1 MASPTPGP
9 GNGLPPATRP
19 LRLAADTE
27 SVVDVA
33 RITTPLTR
41 DGARVKSHQ
50 PWTALRVIRWLG
62 LGVLVAVAGYG
73 VWVWAAFENFR
84 REIYTPLIASPT
96 PDPAWALG
104 TATALSYAGVTATP
118 TTDPY
123 ANLPAGRINI
133 LVLGSDKRPE
143 HLGLSPRSDTLIL
156 VNLDT
161 QTRVVRMLTI
171 PRDLAVEIPGY
182 RGLQK
187 INAAYFLGEQERGP
201 GGGQS
206 LAVETV
212 SELLD
217 VPIDYY
223 VMINFQGFLTL
234 VDTLGGVDVDV
245 PAELDDWHYPSENP
259 DDPFAEIH
267 VHFDEGWQHMD
278 GIEALRYAR
287 TRHADNDF
295 MRSKRQLQII
305 MAMKQKAT
313 SLDIITKIPGVLDQ
327 LAGMIETNIPSE
339 QQLSLIQAGY
349 DLDPSH
355 ILTTTI
361 GADLITPIRLPDR
374 SEGLS
379 LNWKKAKPIIDQ
391 FFGRGPT
398 ATPTKPPRRTPTP
411 SRRNVAT
418 MTPTPGKQP
427 KVSVTPRKVPTV
439 TIVRPQATVTPRTR

>member
-1 MASPTPGP
+1 VGVS
-9 GNGLPPATRP
+9 
-19 LRLAADTE
+19 
-27 SVVDVA
+27 

-41 DGARVKSHQ
+41 DGARVKSRK
-50 PWTALRVIRWLG
+50 PWTAWRVIRWLG

-84 REIYTPLIASPT
+84 NEIYTPLIPSPT

-313 SLDIITKIPGVLDQ
+313 SLDIITKLPGVLDQ

-339 QQLSLIQAGY
+339 QQLSLLQAGY

-355 ILTTTI
+355 IMTTTI

-398 ATPTKPPRRTPTP
+398 ATPTKPPRRTATP

-427 KVSVTPRKVPTV
+427 KVSATPRKVPTV
-439 TIVRPQATVTPRTR
+439 TILRPQVTVTPRNR

>member
-1 MASPTPGP
+1 MSALRTKRIYRLSAPGGKHRPSPHRADAPYAFPVIVESTASPAPGS
-9 GNGLPPATRP
+9 GNGLAPATRP
-19 LRLAADTE
+19 LRFAADIE
-27 SVVDVA
+27 AVGVA

-41 DGARVKSHQ
+41 DGARVKSGK
-50 PWTALRVIRWLG
+50 PWTAWRAVRWLG
-62 LGVLVAVAGYG
+62 LAALVAVAGYG

-96 PDPAWALG
+96 PDPAWSLG

-133 LVLGSDKRPE
+133 LVLGSDKRPD

-223 VMINFQGFLTL
+223 VMINFQGSLRWLTRW
-234 VDTLGGVDVDV
+234 
-245 PAELDDWHYPSENP
+245 A
-259 DDPFAEIH
+259 A
-267 VHFDEGWQHMD
+267 
-278 GIEALRYAR
+278 
-287 TRHADNDF
+287 
-295 MRSKRQLQII
+295 
-305 MAMKQKAT
+305 
-313 SLDIITKIPGVLDQ
+313 
-327 LAGMIETNIPSE
+327 
-339 QQLSLIQAGY
+339 
-349 DLDPSH
+349 
-355 ILTTTI
+355 
-361 GADLITPIRLPDR
+361 
-374 SEGLS
+374 
-379 LNWKKAKPIIDQ
+379 
-391 FFGRGPT
+391 
-398 ATPTKPPRRTPTP
+398 
-411 SRRNVAT
+411 
-418 MTPTPGKQP
+418 
-427 KVSVTPRKVPTV
+427 
-439 TIVRPQATVTPRTR
+439 

>member
-1 MASPTPGP
+1 MG
-9 GNGLPPATRP
+9 G
-19 LRLAADTE
+19 
-27 SVVDVA
+27 
-33 RITTPLTR
+33 
-41 DGARVKSHQ
+41 K
-50 PWTALRVIRWLG
+50 PWTAWRVIRWLG
-62 LGVLVAVAGYG
+62 LALLVGVVGYG
-73 VWVWAAFENFR
+73 VWIWMAFKNFQ
-84 REIYTPLIASPT
+84 EGIQVALVASPT
-96 PDPAWALG
+96 PNPVWAVG

-156 VNLDT
+156 LNLDT

-187 INAAYFLGEQERGP
+187 INAAYFLGEQERGN

-212 SELLD
+212 SELFD

-223 VMINFQGFLTL
+223 VMINFEGFRTL

-245 PAELDDWHYPSENP
+245 PTELDDRHYPSENP
-259 DDPFAEIH
+259 NDPFAEIH

-278 GIEALRYAR
+278 GVEALRYAR

-305 MAMKQKAT
+305 MAMKEKAT

-327 LAGMIETNIPSE
+327 LAGMLETNIPPD

-361 GADLITPIRLPDR
+361 GAELITPIRLPDR

-379 LNWKKAKPIIDQ
+379 LNWKKAKPVIDR

-398 ATPTKPPRRTPTP
+398 ATPTRPSARRTPTP
-411 SRRNVAT
+411 SKRSVPT
-418 MTPTPGKQP
+418 KTPTPRVMP
-427 KVSVTPRKVPTV
+427 KV
-439 TIVRPQATVTPRTR
+439 TVTPRADSR